1 MPGMSGTRR
10 MHLVAFLKTGP
21 TAHHHGAW
29 RHPEADNDFL
39 DPAWY
44 EHIARLLE
52 KGKFDSLFFADTLGL
67 FDTYRGSH
75 EAIVKYGGQMGLL
88 DPIPVLAIMA
98 RVTERIGLGATM
110 STTFHNPYQIARVL
124 GTLDVLSQGRIAW
137 NVVSSI
143 SHLEARNFG
152 QAELA
157 ARDQRYD
164 RADEVVQACLA
175 LWKSWDADALVLDK
189 EQGIF
194 ADPEKV
200 HRADYE
206 GRWVR
211 TRGPLPVPRSPQG
224 HPVIMQAGASD
235 RGRDFAAQWA
245 EMIFALHHGK
255 ADMQA
260 YYTDIKARM
269 EAKGRRPEECAILPS
284 VDPIIGETES
294 IARERQAYVNELVHP
309 EVGLA
314 LVSTH
319 IGVDLSRLPLDAP
332 IGQLD
337 IPQGAQGS
345 LDVIMQGTR
354 AEGLSLREAARRFA
368 TSELCPQIVGTPAS
382 VADQLQDLFESRACD
397 GFILTPTVFPG
408 TWEQFVRSV
417 VPELQRRGIFRRDYQ
432 GRTLREHLRE
442 D

>member
-1 MPGMSGTRR
+1 MTSPRR

-67 FDTYRGSH
+67 FDTYRGTH

-152 QAELA
+152 QTELA
-157 ARDQRYD
+157 PRDQRYD
-164 RADEVVQACLA
+164 RADEVVEACLQ

-189 EQGIF
+189 ESGLF
-194 ADPEKV
+194 ADPKKV
-200 HRADYE
+200 HRADYD
-206 GRWVR
+206 GKWVR
-211 TRGPLPVPRSPQG
+211 SRGPLTVPRSPQG

-235 RGRDFAAQWA
+235 RGRDFAARWA
-245 EMIFALHHGK
+245 EMVFALHHGK

-260 YYTDIKARM
+260 YYADIKARM
-269 EAKGRRPEECAILPS
+269 AAKGRRQEECAILPS

-319 IGVDLSRLPLDAP
+319 IGVDLSRLDLDKP
-332 IGQLD
+332 IDDLD

-368 TSELCPQIVGTPAS
+368 TSELCPQVVGTPSS

-417 VPELQRRGIFRRDYQ
+417 VPELQRRGLFRTEYR
-432 GRTLREHLRE
+432 GRTLREHLQ

>member
-1 MPGMSGTRR
+1 MTHPRR

-67 FDTYRGSH
+67 FDTYRGTH

-124 GTLDVLSQGRIAW
+124 GTLDVLSRGRIAW

-152 QAELA
+152 QTELA
-157 ARDQRYD
+157 PRDQRYD
-164 RADEVVQACLA
+164 RADEVVEACLQ
-175 LWKSWDADALVLDK
+175 LWQNWDADALVVDK
-189 EQGIF
+189 ASGVF
-194 ADPEKV
+194 ADPKKV

-206 GRWVR
+206 GKYVK
-211 TRGPLPVPRSPQG
+211 TRGPLTVPRSPQG
-224 HPVIMQAGASD
+224 HPVLMQAGASD
-235 RGRDFAAQWA
+235 RGRDFAARWA
-245 EMIFALHHGK
+245 EMIFTLHHGK
-255 ADMQA
+255 AGMQA
-260 YYTDIKARM
+260 YYADIKARM
-269 EAKGRRPEECAILPS
+269 AAKGRRPEECAILPS

-294 IARERQAYVNELVHP
+294 IAREKQAYVNELVHP

-319 IGVDLSRLPLDAP
+319 IGVDLARLDLDKP
-332 IGQLD
+332 IGDLD

-368 TSELCPQIVGTPAS
+368 TSELCPQIVGTPSS

-417 VPELQRRGIFRRDYQ
+417 VPELQRRGLFRTEYG
-432 GRTLREHLRE
+432 GRTLREHLQ